1 MPIEPLMSGYLR
13 FRSGRWASQKQA
25 YERAGRR
32 QAPQV
37 MVIGC
42 ADSRVDPA
50 TIFDAGPGEIFVVR
64 NVANLVP
71 PYATDGGVHG
81 VSAALEFAVTVLG
94 VSDILVLGHG
104 GCGGI
109 AASLRAIDGTP
120 VGTFIGPWMEI
131 AEPARARVMSRDH
144 AGTAQGDL
152 QTALEHEAIA
162 TSLDNLMG
170 FPFVRDGVAAGR
182 LRLHGGWFAVASGE
196 LHWRDP
202 DTGTFTVI
210 DAAGASA

>member
-1 MPIEPLMSGYLR
+1 MTAIADLLGGYQR
-13 FRSGRWASQKQA
+13 FRRARWSAQREA
-25 YERAGRR
+25 YERLRAGQSPR
-32 QAPQV
+32 V

-42 ADSRVDPA
+42 ADSRVDPS
-50 TIFDAGPGEIFVVR
+50 TIFDCGPGEIFVVR

-71 PYATDGGVHG
+71 PYDPDGGVHG

-94 VSDILVLGHG
+94 VSEILVLGHG

-109 AASLRAIDGTP
+109 AASLRAADGTP
-120 VGTFIGPWMEI
+120 VGAFIGPWMEI
-131 AEPARARVMSRDH
+131 AQAARTRVLSQH
-144 AGTAQGDL
+144 GGVTAGADG
-152 QTALEHEAIA
+152 QTALEHEAIS

-170 FPFVRDGVAAGR
+170 FPFVRAAVEAGR

-202 DTGTFTVI
+202 ETGAFSVVGVS
-210 DAAGASA
+210 D